1 MERSYYGD
9 YETILKNTNARL
21 PLDLQ
26 IRSDD
31 PSICLLIVV
40 DEMLNCYIAA
50 SQKMLIEIHE
60 QLISN
65 QQLEMAR
72 AKITMERLID
82 HSKDHLEQQLN
93 GVGEHWQ
100 KCFRQSAQEELD
112 KVKEARQLSIYGAG
126 LILASGAIIFGMML
140 GNLLFSGKP

>member
-50 SQKMLIEIHE
+50 SQKMLIETHE

-65 QQLEMAR
+65 QQLEMER